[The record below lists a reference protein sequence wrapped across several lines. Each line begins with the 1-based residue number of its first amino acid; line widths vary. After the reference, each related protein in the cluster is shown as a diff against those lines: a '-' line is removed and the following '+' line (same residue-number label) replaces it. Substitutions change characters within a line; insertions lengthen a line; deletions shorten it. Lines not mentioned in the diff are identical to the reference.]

1 MSAFSTSYS
10 GIVRAL
16 VSEIGIVTGV
26 SAAAT
31 EVVKCKALWDTG
43 AVYSVISRQFAMK
56 LGLTSF
62 DSGRAYTA
70 QGSYDTSVY
79 LLDILL
85 PNKMIV
91 KDLRVSDGE
100 FQDFDFLLGMDVIS
114 LGDLTITNKGATRF
128 SFRIPSEGISA

>member
-1 MSAFSTSYS
+1 MSAFSTSYA

-26 SAAAT
+26 SASTT

-43 AVYSVISRQFAMK
+43 AVYSVISRQFAKK
-56 LGLTSF
+56 LGLASF

-91 KDLRVSDGE
+91 QDLRVSDGE

-114 LGDLTITNKGATRF
+114 LGDFTVTNKDATRF
-128 SFRIPSEGISA
+128 AFRIPSEGMPA

>member
-114 LGDLTITNKGATRF
+114 LGDLTITNKGVTRF
-128 SFRIPSEGISA
+128 AFRIPSEGIPA

>member
-43 AVYSVISRQFAMK
+43 AVYSVIS
-56 LGLTSF
+56 
-62 DSGRAYTA
+62 
-70 QGSYDTSVY
+70 
-79 LLDILL
+79 
-85 PNKMIV
+85 
-91 KDLRVSDGE
+91 
-100 FQDFDFLLGMDVIS
+100 
-114 LGDLTITNKGATRF
+114 LGDFTITNKGATRF
-128 SFRIPSEGISA
+128 AFRIPSEGIPA

>member
-1 MSAFSTSYS
+1 MSAFSTSYP

-26 SAAAT
+26 SAATT
-31 EVVKCKALWDTG
+31 EVVRCKALWDTG
-43 AVYSVISRQFAMK
+43 AVYSVISRRFAEK

-85 PNKMIV
+85 PNNVIV

-114 LGDLTITNKGATRF
+114 LGDFTVTNKEVTRF
-128 SFRIPSEGISA
+128 AFRIPSEGMPA

>member
-1 MSAFSTSYS
+1 MSAFSTSYA

-26 SAAAT
+26 SASTT

-43 AVYSVISRQFAMK
+43 AVYSVISRQFAKK
-56 LGLTSF
+56 LGLMSF

-91 KDLRVSDGE
+91 QDLRVSDGE

-114 LGDLTITNKGATRF
+114 LGDFTVTNKDATRF
-128 SFRIPSEGISA
+128 AFRIPSEGMSA

>member
-26 SAAAT
+26 SAATT

-114 LGDLTITNKGATRF
+114 LGDLTITNKGATKF
-128 SFRIPSEGISA
+128 AFRIPSEGIPA

>member
-1 MSAFSTSYS
+1 MSAFSTSYA

-26 SAAAT
+26 SASTT

-43 AVYSVISRQFAMK
+43 AVYSVISRQFAKK

-91 KDLRVSDGE
+91 QDLRVSDGE

-114 LGDLTITNKGATRF
+114 LGDFTVTNKDATRF
-128 SFRIPSEGISA
+128 AFRIPSEGVPA

>member
-10 GIVRAL
+10 GIVRAI

-26 SAAAT
+26 SDATT
-31 EVVKCKALWDTG
+31 EVVRCKALWDTG
-43 AVYSVISRQFAMK
+43 AVYSVISRQFAAK

-114 LGDLTITNKGATRF
+114 LGDFTVTNKNATRF
-128 SFRIPSEGISA
+128 AFRIPPEGTPV

>member
-1 MSAFSTSYS
+1 MSAFSTSYA

-26 SAAAT
+26 SASTT

-43 AVYSVISRQFAMK
+43 AVYSVISRQFAKK
-56 LGLTSF
+56 LGLMSF

-91 KDLRVSDGE
+91 QDLRVSDGE

-114 LGDLTITNKGATRF
+114 LGDFTVTNKDATRF
-128 SFRIPSEGISA
+128 AFRIPSEGMPA

>member
-1 MSAFSTSYS
+1 MSAFSTSYA

-16 VSEIGIVTGV
+16 VSEIGIVTRV
-26 SAAAT
+26 SASTT

-43 AVYSVISRQFAMK
+43 AVYSVISRQFAKK
-56 LGLTSF
+56 LGLMSF

-91 KDLRVSDGE
+91 QDLRVSDGE

-114 LGDLTITNKGATRF
+114 LGDFTVTNKDATRF
-128 SFRIPSEGISA
+128 AFRIPSEGMPA

>member
-1 MSAFSTSYS
+1 MSACSTSYS

-85 PNKMIV
+85 PNKMIF

-114 LGDLTITNKGATRF
+114 LGDLTITNKDATRF
-128 SFRIPSEGISA
+128 AFRIPSEGIPA

>member
-10 GIVRAL
+10 GIVRAI

-26 SAAAT
+26 SGAAT
-31 EVVKCKALWDTG
+31 EVVRCKALWDTG
-43 AVYSVISRQFAMK
+43 AVYSVISRNVAAK

-114 LGDLTITNKGATRF
+114 LGDFTITNRDETRF
-128 SFRIPSEGISA
+128 AFRIPSEGTPV

>member
-114 LGDLTITNKGATRF
+114 LGDFTITNKGATRF
-128 SFRIPSEGISA
+128 AFRIPSEGIPA

>member
-114 LGDLTITNKGATRF
+114 LGDLTITNKDATRF
-128 SFRIPSEGISA
+128 AFRIPSEGIPA

>member
-128 SFRIPSEGISA
+128 SFRIPSEGIPA

>member
-1 MSAFSTSYS
+1 MSAFSTSYA

-26 SAAAT
+26 SASTT

-43 AVYSVISRQFAMK
+43 AVYSVISRQFAKK
-56 LGLTSF
+56 LGLMSF

-91 KDLRVSDGE
+91 QDLRVSDGE

-114 LGDLTITNKGATRF
+114 LGDFTVTNKDATRF
-128 SFRIPSEGISA
+128 AFRIPSEGVPA